1 MLIWLSKQKKQPRKL
16 NGKILLAIIGFVLIG
31 STVGYSAY
39 NSMIPVNGRFP
50 VFGVPQ
56 NIYLISKYDQRFGHI
71 FATKSTTSGKK
82 SLGSLHTTPEIH
94 LKKDQLGSIHF
105 INEDTDSKHNLNIDE
120 FNVHTKNLSYFE
132 VQTTTFIADKSGTFR
147 YYCSIHPQMS
157 GNLIVD

>member
-1 MLIWLSKQKKQPRKL
+1 MSKQKKQSRKW
-16 NGKILLAIIGFVLIG
+16 NGKAILAIIGFVLIG

-39 NSMIPVNGRFP
+39 NSMIPANGKFP

-56 NIYLISKYDQRFGHI
+56 NIYLISKYHPQLGSI

-82 SLGSLHTTPEIH
+82 SLGATHTTPEIH
-94 LKKDQLGSIHF
+94 VRKDQLASIHY
-105 INEDTDSKHNLNIDE
+105 INEDADSKHNLNIDE
-120 FNVHTKNLSYFE
+120 FNVHTKDLGYFE
-132 VQTTTFIADKSGTFR
+132 TQTITFIADKSGTFR